1 MNVETPAEALPVAQ
15 GAPVAPTSADAPRE
29 APCATCGQLPLPANP
44 PVAVVSPH
52 RFVYAVGRLRAEFPD
67 DGVAHEFAQLTGVDS
82 RALVQAGDLKEA
94 LARPE
99 SRYLAYHICWVF
111 GGPGGGD
118 VCTVHPRDS
127 HDIDELLDLLGGD
140 DDDVEALVGAPASP
154 ALVSACTAPGLAA
167 VTPDQVLRFTM
178 DEFVAALPAPDAG
191 EGAADRYRQVV
202 RDLFAQLTQRAGNL
216 GTSDEH
222 RALNFLA
229 LRYPPLYQLAFRVV
243 GEGKALVGVD
253 PRHATAGGRR
263 VVSVRLVFR
272 DHRSHLVERYH
283 CTVDVTDLFPFLTS
297 SLSQTFD

>member
-1 MNVETPAEALPVAQ
+1 M
-15 GAPVAPTSADAPRE
+15 
-29 APCATCGQLPLPANP
+29 
-44 PVAVVSPH
+44 
-52 RFVYAVGRLRAEFPD
+52 YAVGRLRAEFPD
-67 DGVAHEFAQLTGVDS
+67 DGVAQEFAQLTGVDS

-94 LARPE
+94 LSRPK
-99 SRYLAYHICWVF
+99 SRYLAYHVCWVF

-118 VCTVHPRDS
+118 ICTVHPRDS

-140 DDDVEALVGAPASP
+140 DHVEALVGAPASP

-167 VTPDQVLRFTM
+167 VTADQVLRFTM
-178 DEFVAALPAPDAG
+178 DEFVAELPAPGAAK
-191 EGAADRYRQVV
+191 GAADRYRQVV
-202 RDLFAQLTQRAGNL
+202 RDLFAQFTQRAGNL

-229 LRYPPLYQLAFRVV
+229 LRYRPLYQLAFRVV

-253 PRHATAGGRR
+253 PRRTTAGGRR
-263 VVSVRLVFR
+263 LVAVRLVFR
-272 DHRSHLVERYH
+272 DTKSHLVERYH